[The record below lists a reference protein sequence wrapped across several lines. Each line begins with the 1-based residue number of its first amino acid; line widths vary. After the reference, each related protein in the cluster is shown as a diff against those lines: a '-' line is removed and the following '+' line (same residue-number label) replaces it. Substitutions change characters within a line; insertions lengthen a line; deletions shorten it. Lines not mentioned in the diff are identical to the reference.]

1 MNNKYSTEY
10 LLNEGRSSIRVE
22 SCLLMFYSNA
32 KHPLTNNSNEGED
45 KVYELKGQSKIH
57 F

>member
-1 MNNKYSTEY
+1 MK
-10 LLNEGRSSIRVE
+10 EGRSSTRVE
-22 SCLLMFYSNA
+22 SCLLMLYSNA